1 VLNLPNLATAV
12 ILALPIKRR
21 DSASLS
27 KLQAFQGFILG
38 DLSWI
43 LGKVRALYTILF
55 TFESNLRNGISIDD
69 SPLVLRVSVLVLYH

>member
-1 VLNLPNLATAV
+1 MLNLSNLATPV

-43 LGKVRALYTILF
+43 LEKVRALYTILF
-55 TFESNLRNGISIDD
+55 TFESNLRDDISIDD
-69 SPLVLRVSVLVLYH
+69 CPLIFRVSVLVLYH